1 MAAAGAAAAAAAVD
15 PALEAAF
22 QASLEAVAA
31 RSVAP
36 LDEKR
41 PEQDWHRWARA
52 IKDLVA
58 TNPIFSLELVFP
70 GVLAAVTP
78 ATALTLASNDLS
90 VVATAAPGLQ
100 KASSA
105 ASWRFGR
112 RKRMH
117 AREGKIIKD
126 LILSLIP

>member
-1 MAAAGAAAAAAAVD
+1 MAAAGAGAVAAAAD
-15 PALEAAF
+15 PSLEAAF
-22 QASLEAVAA
+22 QASLEALHVAA

-36 LDEKR
+36 LDEKH

-78 ATALTLASNDLS
+78 ATALTL
-90 VVATAAPGLQ
+90 
-100 KASSA
+100 
-105 ASWRFGR
+105 
-112 RKRMH
+112 
-117 AREGKIIKD
+117 
-126 LILSLIP
+126 